1 MRWVR
6 DNTGRFTQRPH
17 FEPREL
23 DVDSENIVGEFLGR
37 KYSKVHFPVLTDD
50 LCLLVEECTDD
61 LDYVDLPDGIF
72 GVTEFMTG
80 RRPSVR
86 ISKALS
92 DNPRMEN
99 PLRTTLTHELGHV
112 RFHGPIWELEEQS
125 PRLFDVKKPGGHRH
139 ESHRDR
145 ILGGSENIDWM
156 EWQAGY
162 ISGALLMPFSVLKEH
177 VSEFRKERGITASL
191 MPGTPHTDELID
203 VVSSNF
209 RVSRDA
215 ARVRLSQLS
224 CIVND
229 PRAYSIAWS

>member
-1 MRWVR
+1 M
-6 DNTGRFTQRPH
+6 
-17 FEPREL
+17 
-23 DVDSENIVGEFLGR
+23 
-37 KYSKVHFPVLTDD
+37 TDD

-72 GVTEFMTG
+72 GVTEFMMG

-139 ESHRDR
+139 
-145 ILGGSENIDWM
+145 
-156 EWQAGY
+156 
-162 ISGALLMPFSVLKEH
+162 
-177 VSEFRKERGITASL
+177 ASL
-191 MPGTPHTDELID
+191 TETEFSAVPSTLTGWSGRLDTSPELC
-203 VVSSNF
+203 
-209 RVSRDA
+209 
-215 ARVRLSQLS
+215 S
-224 CIVND
+224 CRF
-229 PRAYSIAWS
+229 PS